1 MPLFLSTYVNKI
13 DKKGRISVPATFRAA
28 LASQAFQGVVLFRA
42 PNQPCLEG
50 FDYATMEEL
59 SNRLDHFDLFS
70 AAQDDLATA
79 IFSDS
84 VPCPFDGE
92 GRIMVPAGLLDYASI
107 GENATFVGLGRK
119 FQIWDE
125 GKFTARKTE
134 ARENVAR
141 QGLTIPQTPQNSAQK
156 TAPHI
161 SQSRQPG
168 QSGGAS

>member
-13 DKKGRISVPATFRAA
+13 DKKGRISVPAPFRAT

-42 PNQPCLEG
+42 PNQACLEG

-70 AAQDDLATA
+70 PAQDDLATA

-84 VPCPFDGE
+84 VPCPFDSE
-92 GRIMVPAGLLDYASI
+92 GRIMVPAALLEYAGI

-125 GKFTARKTE
+125 NQFTARKSE

-141 QGLTIPQTPQNSAQK
+141 QGLTIPQTAQK
-156 TAPHI
+156 AAP
-161 SQSRQPG
+161 QTTPA
-168 QSGGAS
+168 GGSAS

>member
-13 DKKGRISVPATFRAA
+13 DKKGRISVPAGFRTA
-28 LASQAFQGVVLFRA
+28 LAGQSFQGVVLFRA

-84 VPCPFDGE
+84 VPCPFDSE
-92 GRIMVPAGLLDYASI
+92 GRIMVPSALLDYADI
-107 GENATFVGLGRK
+107 TENATFVGLGRK

-125 GKFTARKTE
+125 GKFTARKSQ

-141 QGLTIPQTPQNSAQK
+141 QGLTIPQSAHRTALQTTP
-156 TAPHI
+156 
-161 SQSRQPG
+161 
-168 QSGGAS
+168 SGGTAS